1 MVTLISLIG
10 RNGRGGGWE
19 AGSTDYTEALVL
31 NGETI
36 IRLLGKLFI
45 IYFSVSICVPHY
57 SMFCLCHTIGVIC
70 VFVNT

>member
-31 NGETI
+31 NRET
-36 IRLLGKLFI
+36 
-45 IYFSVSICVPHY
+45 
-57 SMFCLCHTIGVIC
+57 M
-70 VFVNT
+70 

>member
-31 NGETI
+31 NGETM
-36 IRLLGKLFI
+36 IRLLGRLFT
-45 IYFSVSICVPHY
+45 FLCQSVYLTIQSWEK
-57 SMFCLCHTIGVIC
+57 CHPVCEIC
-70 VFVNT
+70 VFVKT